1 MRSSFAVVTKIG
13 QNRLHHS
20 IPQYRNKYNVKF
32 EYIWCTTK
40 RFLALCCKNWKTDE
54 NVSLGIKNLPE
65 VFLYYLIT
73 VCSWIFI

>member
-32 EYIWCTTK
+32 EYIWYTTK
-40 RFLALCCKNWKTDE
+40 RFLALCCKNWKIDE